1 MRWSC
6 FSTSSDFE
14 TEIVKLPD
22 FPVKIRLFEILFLK
36 SNLSEVNAPLSS
48 KCHPLIKLCIPL
60 KGNLLKAQLTK
71 SCNKASEYTAFSFQR
86 FYAQIFTK

>member
-22 FPVKIRLFEILFLK
+22 LPVKISLFEIFLK
-36 SNLSEVNAPLSS
+36 SNLSAVNAPLSS

-60 KGNLLKAQLTK
+60 KGILLKAQLTK
-71 SCNKASEYTAFSFQR
+71 SCNKASEYLAFSFQR